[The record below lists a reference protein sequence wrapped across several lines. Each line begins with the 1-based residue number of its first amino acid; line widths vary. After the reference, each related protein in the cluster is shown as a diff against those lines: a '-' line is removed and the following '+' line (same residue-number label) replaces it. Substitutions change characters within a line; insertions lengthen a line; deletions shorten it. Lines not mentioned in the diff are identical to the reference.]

1 MEELEQKD
9 KYYTPSLEEF
19 FVGFEFEHFNYEGKL
34 VSNPKWNKKDWNKEI
49 CDADWFNIL
58 LDEYEHDED
67 AVKDYR
73 VKYLD
78 VEDIESF
85 GFKPDP
91 SGERYFELGGYQ
103 LYVNIHPIHNITIYN
118 EAATI
123 IFQGT
128 VKNANE
134 LKKVLQ
140 MIGVL

>member
-1 MEELEQKD
+1 METEA
-9 KYYTPSLEEF
+9 KYYVPEIEEF
-19 FVGFEFEHFNYEGKL
+19 RVGFECEYFNRHCEKYIPITIDRSNYNIDDTGDYENDYLFSYRGE
-34 VSNPKWNKKDWNKEI
+34 NK
-49 CDADWFNIL
+49 F
-58 LDEYEHDED
+58 
-67 AVKDYR
+67 R

>member
-9 KYYTPSLEEF
+9 KYYIPSLEEWH
-19 FVGFEFEHFNYEGKL
+19 VGFEYEVKCIDMTNGEKSCWSRIKAL
-34 VSNPKWNKKDWNKEI
+34 VPEDFTIFKRD
-49 CDADWFNIL
+49 IL
-58 LDEYEHDED
+58 LCRN
-67 AVKDYR
+67 R

-78 VEDIESF
+78 AEDIESF